1 MRAEVVQ
8 PMNLEGAR
16 ALRKKVRLHHL
27 ATLGNLVHFPRLWSV
42 ECARPD
48 RAAAGSAG
56 GTSRGTACARRAT

>member
-1 MRAEVVQ
+1 MSAHVVQ

-16 ALRKKVRLHHL
+16 ALREKVRLHHG

-48 RAAAGSAG
+48 RPAAGSAG
-56 GTSRGTACARRAT
+56 VTSRTTGCGRRPA

>member
-1 MRAEVVQ
+1 MRAEVGQ

-16 ALRKKVRLHHL
+16 ALQEKVRLHHG

-48 RAAAGSAG
+48 RPAAGSAG
-56 GTSRGTACARRAT
+56 FTSRTTAWGRRAA